1 MNYKNKENDTN
12 KENDKNKEKGIFKLT
27 VKSIK
32 YRNELYTFFIK
43 NSVLSLAFIDPET
56 NELCFHAKTVF
67 KLDVLLK
74 KQKYKLTERQ
84 VLCLIQSLSFQIKW
98 FESNNLTFLGW
109 NLEDIIVIDNFYFFI
124 ATNKFLQPFLGIDAI
139 ELFVPY
145 EKPYFSS
152 PEIININK
160 LPASIHCKSCY
171 YSLGLLI
178 VFCFFGEYLLKGND
192 IPSKESIELV
202 LKPIYLSKLY
212 WFLQRCLQYE
222 PEKRILLYT

>member
-1 MNYKNKENDTN
+1 M
-12 KENDKNKEKGIFKLT
+12 NDKYKEKEKEKGFFKLS
-27 VKSIK
+27 VKSLK

-43 NSVLSLAFIDPET
+43 NSVLSLAFIDTET

-67 KLDVLLK
+67 KLDALLK

-84 VLCLIQSLSFQIKW
+84 ILCLIQSLSFQIKW

-109 NLEDIIVIDNFYFFI
+109 NLEDIIVIDDFYFFI
-124 ATNKFLQPFLGIDAI
+124 STNKFLQPFHFHLGMDFI
-139 ELFVPY
+139 ELFIPC

-152 PEIININK
+152 PEIVNINK
-160 LPASIHCKSCY
+160 LPASIHYKSCY

-178 VFCFFGEYLLKGND
+178 VFCSFGEYLLKGND
-192 IPSKESIELV
+192 IPSKERQENI

-212 WFLQRCLQYE
+212 WFLQRCLQDE